1 MITFLEYLKQQLG
14 EDAPANSVGTPS
26 GISPPAAPNPTSTN
40 VPKISKKIKQK
51 VPKPGRMIISN

>member
-1 MITFLEYLKQQLG
+1 MISFKEYLFEQIAKLD

-40 VPKISKKIKQK
+40 IPTKFQKKVLTRKNVAK
-51 VPKPGRMIISN
+51 